1 MKIFA
6 LLLALGIVYAN
17 NDDVVND
24 SPPKL
29 YAGRPDSN
37 KLDDLGLF
45 IKRRAKALGIP
56 EMLDYKSLMNVGC
69 VYARTPGFLGV
80 FILHKLPGI
89 SKDAYEASLRAELC
103 SCGIDATKPLSRNT
117 DDSTPLVEEQIMR
130 AALPLWEEKRDLQ
143 DTKKVK
149 AKASSMLCK
158 LIEDEKNGGHE
169 QNNPEALEKVEF
181 LNAQLI
187 IAASLKKAYES
198 PPATPKSN

>member
-45 IKRRAKALGIP
+45 IERRAEALGIP
-56 EMLDYKSLMNVGC
+56 EGLNYKSLMNVGSA
-69 VYARTPGFLGV
+69 YARAPGFLGV

-103 SCGIDATKPLSRNT
+103 SCGIDATKPLSPNT
-117 DDSTPLVEEQIMR
+117 DDSTLPVEEQIMKV
-130 AALPLWEEKRDLQ
+130 ALPLWEEKRDLQ
-143 DTKKVK
+143 DTKKAK
-149 AKASSMLCK
+149 AKASSMLYK

-169 QNNPEALEKVEF
+169 QNNPESLARADF
-181 LNAQLI
+181 LNAQLSI
-187 IAASLKKAYES
+187 VKRLTK
-198 PPATPKSN
+198 TL